1 MLLVCATACRVRCGQ
16 SVMLHG
22 VETAAMDS
30 AGKGSCVV
38 RNWVTS

>member
-1 MLLVCATACRVRCGQ
+1 MLALGLV
-16 SVMLHG
+16 G